1 MKRFGPRVCRRRRL
15 LCHLFERSAV
25 TTRTMLR
32 TMATLELSSASARTG
47 IVPTN
52 GWRRSLR
59 RQCIVGVCVA
69 ELALM
74 IVNGFS
80 ALPQAK
86 LAMLRR
92 RFSHNVNE

>member
-1 MKRFGPRVCRRRRL
+1 
-15 LCHLFERSAV
+15 
-25 TTRTMLR
+25 MLR
-32 TMATLELSSASARTG
+32 AMATLELSSASARTG

-92 RFSHNVNE
+92 RFSHNVNEYRADRRSAEGCDERCLSEQ